1 MEKKGPLGGFR
12 VTLSG
17 LLLRWLF
24 NIFTWD
30 LKVNI
35 HGELADDIKIMW
47 VRGSPGASVVGGAW
61 V

>member
-30 LKVNI
+30 LKFNI
-35 HGELADDIKIMW
+35 HGELQAC
-47 VRGSPGASVVGGAW
+47 
-61 V
+61 